1 MSPVKMRRWATP
13 PAKTAPAKKKAP
25 VILEIIDE
33 DDDEMEIVEGEPEI
47 VEGEPEYSA
56 WLKEEGCEEIAYH
69 YHGLPRM
76 GSVFGDSGESS
87 VYSET
92 DSNESGEDEEM
103 DGAN

>member
-1 MSPVKMRRWATP
+1 MTPMSPVNMRRWATP

-25 VILEIIDE
+25 VVLEIIDE
-33 DDDEMEIVEGEPEI
+33 DDDEMEIVEGEPE
-47 VEGEPEYSA
+47 YSV

-76 GSVFGDSGESS
+76 GIVFRDSGESS

>member
-1 MSPVKMRRWATP
+1 MP

-33 DDDEMEIVEGEPEI
+33 DDDEMEIVEGEPK
-47 VEGEPEYSA
+47 YSA

-76 GSVFGDSGESS
+76 GSVIGDSGESS

>member
-1 MSPVKMRRWATP
+1 
-13 PAKTAPAKKKAP
+13 
-25 VILEIIDE
+25 
-33 DDDEMEIVEGEPEI
+33 MEIVEDEPEI